1 MNRWA
6 IGSIA
11 FFAALLI
18 GFVVVDLWNQPGPT
32 FGEPDINGIPAIVV
46 KDQTSEKSIAP
57 ADNFIA
63 EFRDLSNFEDIKYI
77 KPPGKLIEFLDDGI
91 YRRSEVV
98 AKNGENWMVLIDN
111 GGELSFYPRK
121 AKVKKLSSVSW
132 PGEERDAKLSFDHWG
147 KPFFAIKNLNAVKKG
162 PVTTLF
168 HLKRSAENEDGSPDF
183 VEISDGFRREYT
195 LGNET
200 YILRTSYGLT
210 SDGTKTAVLLLE
222 SGGKIQLLKQIRY
235 VTPDRERPFEGE
247 RNIIGN
253 LLWVGDMDGDG
264 KLDLYLDEFNEKG
277 FTYTELHISS
287 QAADGNLVGFAADF
301 GMAGC

>member
-1 MNRWA
+1 MKRWA

-11 FFAALLI
+11 FFAALLV
-18 GFVVVDLWNQPGPT
+18 GFVVADSWNQPGPT
-32 FGEPDINGIPAIVV
+32 LGEPDLNGVPVVVVSGHSPETPA
-46 KDQTSEKSIAP
+46 AP
-57 ADNFIA
+57 VD
-63 EFRDLSNFEDIKYI
+63 EFVPEFLDLPNFEDIKYKEPTGRMI
-77 KPPGKLIEFLDDGI
+77 DILDDGI
-91 YRRSEVV
+91 FRRSEIV
-98 AKNGENWMVLIDN
+98 AKDGERWMVLTEN
-111 GGELSFYPRK
+111 GGELSFISRT
-121 AKVKKLSSVSW
+121 AKVRQLRSVSW
-132 PGEERDAKLSFDHWG
+132 PGEERDAKLSFDHSG

-168 HLKRSAENEDGSPDF
+168 HLKRWAEKEGGSSDF

-210 SDGTKTAVLLLE
+210 SDGTKAAVLVLE
-222 SGGKIQLLKQIRY
+222 SGGKIQILKQIQY
-235 VTPDRERPFEGE
+235 VTPDRKRPYEGE
-247 RNIIGN
+247 RNIIGS

-264 KLDLYLDEFNEKG
+264 ELDLYFDEFNEKG

-287 QAADGNLVGFAADF
+287 QAADGKLVGFAADF